1 MDINHAITVVI
12 PAYNEVDS
20 IGPLIEE
27 TISVLSHEK
36 LAFEIVCVDD
46 GSHDGTREYLNCLA
60 KTTPQLRVVAHR
72 KNYGQS
78 IALISGVKAAS
89 FSLIAVL
96 DGDGQNDPVDIVKMF
111 HFIQNQNKV
120 IILGNRINRKDSLI
134 HKLYSKI
141 GNSIR
146 VFFLRGQCPD
156 TGCSLKLF
164 PREAFLFIPH
174 FNHMHRYLPD
184 LFTKAGYQ
192 LINVPVNHRP
202 RLYGVSKYR
211 FLNRFWLGIHDLIGV
226 HWLLK
231 RFYLPELHNDEL

>member
-1 MDINHAITVVI
+1 MDNYHSITIII
-12 PAYNEVDS
+12 PTYNEIDS
-20 IGPLIEE
+20 IGLLIDE

-36 LAFEIVCVDD
+36 FAFEIICIDD
-46 GSHDGTREYLNCLA
+46 GSHDGTREYLVHLA
-60 KTTPQLRVVAHR
+60 KTLPQLRVVAHR

-96 DGDGQNDPVDIVKMF
+96 DGDGQNDPADIIKMF
-111 HFIQNQNKV
+111 YLLQNRDKTV
-120 IILGNRINRKDSLI
+120 VLGNRTRRKDSFI

-146 VFFLRGQCPD
+146 SFFLRGECPD

-164 PREAFLFIPH
+164 PREAFLSIPL

-184 LFTKAGYQ
+184 LFTKAGYE

-202 RLYGVSKYR
+202 RLHGVSKYQ
-211 FLNRFWLGIHDLIGV
+211 FINRFWLGIHDLIGV

-231 RFYLPELHNDEL
+231 RFSLPELFHDEL